1 MDHQPPNVSDEREYP
16 HWGRVYVI
24 VIIFT
29 AAVIIGL
36 WAFSKLFE

>member
-1 MDHQPPNVSDEREYP
+1 MDNQSPHVNDEREYP

-29 AAVIIGL
+29 VIVIIGL
-36 WAFSKLFE
+36 WAFSKLYE